1 MDQQNQ
7 HGLIQRS
14 VKNLI
19 NQIQPLRAQKNVTM
33 NVSFLQ
39 IYNEKI
45 YDLLNPGMFKR
56 GKKEGL
62 QQPAFFAGSGQSPDP
77 MGLKLKWNPFDV
89 YTVENLFSFTC

>member
-1 MDQQNQ
+1 MQ

-14 VKNLI
+14 VQKLI
-19 NQIQPLRAQKNVTM
+19 EKVQPLRSYKNVQM

-56 GKKEGL
+56 AKGEGL
-62 QQPAFFAGSGQSPDP
+62 QQPAFFAGSGSAPEP